1 MEGKSFVINKTL
13 PIISITQFP
22 KITIDNN
29 NKKYT
34 IVFSL
39 EQQVGNL
46 SFLDDDSN
54 EEEKDEEKGKEK
66 KDNSQQHTVTIE
78 IIPDNFEEKHKD
90 FNVGEGQIKILIDNK
105 IIDTVLD
112 TKDDIFSKSIRCVF
126 QYLLRKEHKRLEEK
140 HLEEKG
146 NGMDNKSI
154 FKHSNNAGDNIE
166 DLERR
171 NSIREDIKVLLE
183 FIYNCI
189 TNKNKIETN
198 TSAIIETINKIDT
211 FIYKHLQQE
220 GENLLLPNKNTES
233 NLLPSQSYKGKEKSG
248 FWKKIFT
255 CSCCEANEE
264 QGNWNVNNL
273 KNSLNNVNNSNNI
286 NSKNN

>member
-1 MEGKSFVINKTL
+1 MKGKSFFINETL
-13 PIISITQFP
+13 PIITIKQFP

-34 IVFSL
+34 IAFSL
-39 EQQVGNL
+39 EQQVDNL
-46 SFLDDDSN
+46 SFLDENIS
-54 EEEKDEEKGKEK
+54 EK
-66 KDNSQQHTVTIE
+66 KKEDVKENNSQRHTVTIE
-78 IIPDNFEEKHKD
+78 IIPNNFKGQRKD
-90 FNVGEGQIKILIDNK
+90 FNMGKGQIKILIDNK
-105 IIDTVLD
+105 NIDTVLN
-112 TKDDIFSKSIRCVF
+112 TKDDILDKSIRCVF
-126 QYLLRKEHKRLEEK
+126 QYLLRKEYKRLEEK
-140 HLEEKG
+140 RLEKE

-171 NSIREDIKVLLE
+171 NSIKEDIKVLLE
-183 FIYNCI
+183 FIYDCI
-189 TNKNKIETN
+189 TNQKDKKIETN
-198 TSAIIETINKIDT
+198 TSAIIETINKIDI
-211 FIYKHLQQE
+211 FIYEHFQQE

>member
-1 MEGKSFVINKTL
+1 MKGKSFFINETL
-13 PIISITQFP
+13 PIITIKQFP

-34 IVFSL
+34 IAFSL
-39 EQQVGNL
+39 EQQVDNL
-46 SFLDDDSN
+46 SFLDENIS
-54 EEEKDEEKGKEK
+54 EK
-66 KDNSQQHTVTIE
+66 KKEDVKENNSQRHTVTIE
-78 IIPDNFEEKHKD
+78 IIPNNFKGQRKD
-90 FNVGEGQIKILIDNK
+90 FNMGKGQIKILIDNK
-105 IIDTVLD
+105 NIDTVLN
-112 TKDDIFSKSIRCVF
+112 TKDDILDKSIRCVF

-171 NSIREDIKVLLE
+171 NSIKEDIKVLLE
-183 FIYNCI
+183 FIYDCI
-189 TNKNKIETN
+189 TNQKDKKIETN
-198 TSAIIETINKIDT
+198 TSAIIETINKIDI
-211 FIYKHLQQE
+211 FIYEHFQQE